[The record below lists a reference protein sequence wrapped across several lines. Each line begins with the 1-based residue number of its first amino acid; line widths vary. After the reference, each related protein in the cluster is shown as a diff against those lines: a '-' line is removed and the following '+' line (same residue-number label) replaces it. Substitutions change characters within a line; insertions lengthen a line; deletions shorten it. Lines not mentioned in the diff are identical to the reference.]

1 MEGLVAL
8 LAGLGVFVIIIGI
21 LGIATFVGTIVLLC
35 LSIKEKGEL
44 KTKGIDEDRISKI
57 ITLAIWSI
65 VISVISCT
73 NCYLVV
79 LPILAIVFAN
89 SNSKAALQ
97 SGDIVEAA
105 KKADIALIMLIIGNA
120 CIIGFSVL
128 GTVGGIVSGVF
139 ESL

>member
-89 SNSKAALQ
+89 SIAKTALQ
-97 SGDIVEAA
+97 SGDIVEAS
-105 KKADIALIMLIIGNA
+105 KKADVALIMLIIANA
-120 CIIGFSVL
+120 CIIGLSVL
-128 GTVGGIVSGVF
+128 GTIFGIFSGVL